1 MSIVSNL
8 WAEGHHQSYRAGGM
22 RFDQRSQRIFKLTA
36 GTVGL
41 MISSIVVAAPV
52 NIVLPTQPLA
62 DALVQFAKKTGT
74 SVVVDSALVA
84 GKKAPALDGYWE
96 PQEGIRRLLAGSGL
110 YAVLEGD
117 TILIRKGESAKKNEL
132 VTDTVNVRASRF
144 QQIGPLPGL
153 SLSKEEIPGNVQSLS
168 AKEIKDSHASSMA
181 ELMNSQLQ
189 SVNVNDYQGNPFQ
202 MDITYRGF
210 TASPQIGT
218 PQGLSV
224 FMDGIRVNE
233 PFGDIVNW
241 DMIPM
246 SALAGLDVFPG
257 SNPIFGLNTL
267 GGAIAVRTKNGFDNP
282 GTDVEVL
289 TGAFGRSQATL
300 STGGSKGD
308 VAWYFSANK
317 FKESGWRNN
326 SPSEVNQV
334 FGKLS
339 YRNDVFNI
347 DGSMLYASNNL
358 IGNGLIPI
366 EMYKEDSS
374 SVFTSPDQ
382 TQNRLLQFQVAG
394 AFQVNDTFS
403 ITGQT
408 YNRKSDRTSVTGDI
422 NRNFAEYS
430 GKATRRP
437 AAGETP
443 VCAYASTNAY
453 GIPDYYL
460 FNESAL
466 GAGASEFEDF
476 LLFGFY
482 NSINDYAATL
492 PTPTINPVLPTPDA
506 IAQAN
511 LNAMLAAARGI
522 EANMFHG
529 GPNTSTY
536 SYLPGDV
543 LSGPDSN
550 FDGQADWSYGG
561 YGGGY
566 YEDST
571 GVRRYIVSAA
581 ALNGVADAFD
591 PSLLPYTSQCGQNGI
606 DTTNSYLDLNT
617 GQLLVGSASS
627 GGIRRNGAFYNTGV
641 PSQAGTGTGYIDGT
655 PTSIITRTQI
665 NQITKGGSVQFNFDL
680 EQHKFMMGASLD
692 RSTDTYT
699 SSQML
704 GLLTA
709 NRSAYLAPDQI
720 GAEFSAAQ
728 VGVSTNDFSGNSDT
742 RSVYFSDTFNPSDTL
757 HFSFSSR
764 YNYTKVSSTIAA
776 RHRNA
781 TIDLMDYQSGYMA
794 YLLCGGST
802 LASCDQNLLN
812 NPVLDYRLLNGA
824 LLDPPETE
832 AFTYHKLNPAFGVSW
847 SPKNN
852 INVYANWNQ
861 GTRAPSAVELGC
873 AYDGTIVTVS
883 TTSGSVTGPRSLVSG
898 HNCALPT
905 ALSGD
910 PYLPQVVARTTE
922 LGARGKLANG
932 WDWNASVYNT
942 KLTDDIYFVAFT
954 STQSFFDTVGNT
966 RRRGI
971 EFGLS
976 GKEDKWDFKF
986 NYALTDATFESTA
999 VIANAD
1005 NSSVNHNVN
1014 AGTARDMM
1022 TISPG
1027 NRIPG
1032 IPLHNINLN
1041 VGYQVTEKW
1050 RIGLT
1055 MVAHSESYARGNEN
1069 NQHHAAVLPYVVNNG
1084 VGGTMTISRNYTG
1097 DGKTPGYAVF
1107 NLNTSYD
1114 FGGGWIANLSVIN
1127 LLDKEYFSASRLDI
1141 NPFVTGQYGVTDA
1154 SGFNFNSRDW
1164 NSTTF
1169 VGPGAPRAAWFTLK
1183 YDFDADRR

>member
-1 MSIVSNL
+1 MSVVSKTL
-8 WAEGHHQSYRAGGM
+8 EELYRQYRPVNGAG
-22 RFDQRSQRIFKLTA
+22 RVKRIQKRL
-36 GTVGL
+36 VL
-41 MISSIVVAAPV
+41 SIGVVALAHPGFVMAEPV
-52 NIVLPTQPLA
+52 NIVLPAQPLA

-84 GKKAPALDGYWE
+84 GKKAPSIDGYWE
-96 PQEGIRRLLAGSGL
+96 PKEGLRRLLAGSGL
-110 YAVLEGD
+110 HAVMEGD
-117 TILIRKGESAKKNEL
+117 TVLIRKGEPPKKNEL
-132 VTDTVNVRASRF
+132 VTDTVDVRASRF
-144 QQIGPLPGL
+144 QQIGPMPGL

-168 AKEIKDSHASSMA
+168 AKEIKDSHATSMA
-181 ELMNSQLQ
+181 ELMNGQLQ

-339 YRNDVFNI
+339 YRNDFFNI

-366 EMYKEDSS
+366 EMYQQDSS

-422 NRNFAEYS
+422 NRNFAEYR
-430 GKATRRP
+430 GNATRRP

-453 GIPDYYL
+453 GIPDYYIL
-460 FNESAL
+460 DESILGPGNGSVFNDEQ
-466 GAGASEFEDF
+466 
-476 LLFGFY
+476 LFGIS
-482 NSINDYAATL
+482 NSIEDYVLAHSPTL
-492 PTPTINPVLPTPDA
+492 NSAMVTTLGGPDA
-506 IAQAN
+506 VGQAN
-511 LNAMLAAARGI
+511 FDAMMANATAMQ
-522 EANMFHG
+522 ANMFHG
-529 GPNTSTY
+529 GPNTQTY
-536 SYLPGDV
+536 SYLPGDP
-543 LSGPDSN
+543 LSGPDN
-550 FDGQADWSYGG
+550 NLDGQPDWIGG
-561 YGGGY
+561 LY
-566 YEDST
+566 YEDGA
-571 GVRRYIVSAA
+571 GVRHYIANAA
-581 ALNGVADAFD
+581 ALNGVANAWD
-591 PSLLPYTSQCGQNGI
+591 PTLLPYTSQCGQNGI

-617 GQLLVGSASS
+617 GQLQVRSA
-627 GGIRRNGAFYNTGV
+627 GNAIPRNGAYLDNGT
-641 PSQAGTGTGYIDGT
+641 PSQYGTGAGYIDGT

-665 NQITKGGSVQFNFDL
+665 NQITKGGSIQFNFDL
-680 EQHKFMMGASLD
+680 EQHKFMVGASLD

-709 NRSAYLAPDQI
+709 NRTAYLAPNQI
-720 GAEFSAAQ
+720 GAEFSGAQ

-742 RSVYFSDTFNPSDTL
+742 RSVYFSDTFNATDTL

-781 TIDLMDYQSGYMA
+781 TTDLMDYQSGYLA
-794 YLLCGGST
+794 YLLCAGGT
-802 LASCDQNLLN
+802 LASCDQDLLN

-832 AFTYHKLNPAFGVSW
+832 AFTYHKLNPALGVSW
-847 SPKNN
+847 SPQNN
-852 INVYANWNQ
+852 LNVYANWNQ
-861 GTRAPSAVELGC
+861 GTRTPSAVELGC
-873 AYDGTIVTVS
+873 AYDDTIVTV
-883 TTSGSVTGPRSLVSG
+883 TTVHGTTTGPRSLVSG
-898 HNCALPT
+898 HNCSLPT

-942 KLTDDIYFVAFT
+942 NLTDDIYFVAFT
-954 STQSFFDTVGNT
+954 STQSFFDTVGST

-1005 NSSVNHNVN
+1005 NSSVNHNADASAAV
-1014 AGTARDMM
+1014 RDKM

-1032 IPLHNINLN
+1032 IPLHNVNLN
-1041 VGYQVTEKW
+1041 VGYQLTENW

-1055 MVAHSESYARGNEN
+1055 MVAHGSSYARGNEN
-1069 NQHHAAVLPYVVNNG
+1069 NQHQAGVQPFVVTDNSG
-1084 VGGTMTISRNYTG
+1084 HFQTITRNYLG

-1114 FGGGWIANLSVIN
+1114 FGGGWLANLAITN
-1127 LLDKEYFSASRLDI
+1127 LLDKEYYSASRLDI

-1183 YDFDADRR
+1183 YDFDADKR